1 MHFSLK
7 LLWNFFVHKEY
18 FLKVYHVNLF
28 DLEMHWSEANLYTQ
42 DHRLQFHLPLSMAGC
57 LILLL
62 WPKEFLVTF

>member
-42 DHRLQFHLPLSMAGC
+42 DHRC